1 MTTVLIGIDDT
12 DNETSPGTGQVARRL
27 MAECIRRGGKH
38 LGVTRH
44 QFLVDPRIPYTSH
57 NSGACLAVEAPGGL
71 ADAAF
76 APDFIAALSAD
87 GSDPGICLA
96 DPDAVSQEIIDFG
109 WRATREVVTM
119 DQARQAAGSAGLE
132 LRELGG
138 SGLGIIGALASV
150 GLRKG
155 GCEGRFLDLPGLREL
170 GESVRLDELAHLGIE
185 VRCSPPPAGLRTA
198 DLCRTLDWVRPRLD
212 AGRPVLGLEWSFQH
226 DAWIPV
232 DRQTSRPLE

>member
-1 MTTVLIGIDDT
+1 MAIVLIGIDDT
-12 DNETSPGTGQVARRL
+12 DNLTSPGTGQIARRL
-27 MAECIRRGGKH
+27 IAECVRRGGRH

-57 NSGACLAVEAPGGL
+57 NSGACLAVDAPGGL
-71 ADAAF
+71 ADAGF
-76 APDFIAALSAD
+76 APQFVAESSAK

-96 DPDAVSQEIIDFG
+96 LADTVAQEIIDFG

-119 DQARQAAGSAGLE
+119 DEARQAAGQAGLD

-138 SGLGIIGALASV
+138 SGLGIIGALGSV
-150 GLRKG
+150 GLRAG

-170 GESVRLDELAHLGIE
+170 GQVVRLDELTALGIE
-185 VRCSPPPAGLRTA
+185 VRCSPPPAGALTA

-212 AGRPVLGLEWSFQH
+212 GGRPVLGLEWSFAH

-232 DRQTSRPLE
+232 DRQKSRPLE